1 MDQEEFKKFRIRY
14 EREFHN
20 LMKQEERE
28 LNFCE
33 GALAFKIRDCEKH
46 ECVDLPYRYLDFYC
60 SYLISQNKEGFKE
73 WTDKYSKGC
82 KFELFW
88 NIVETIQ
95 QNDLDINSLRKITQR
110 TKIFSSDE
118 DSSFGF
124 YCGEIERGTFR
135 IDVPQESI
143 LKDCPYFRDIGLFHE
158 VAHLFYEPLF
168 CESLRWK
175 RVQEKEF
182 FFEWKS
188 RKWRS
193 DPILLKS
200 MLFALGFPIV
210 PYDKISTEANL
221 KSLQLSLWDIP
232 EDIIQKMETW
242 FEPPNFYY
250 PELPSDY
257 P

>member
-1 MDQEEFKKFRIRY
+1 MNQEEFKEFRIGY
-14 EREFHN
+14 EKEFHS
-20 LMKQEERE
+20 LMKQKERE

-33 GALAFKIRDCEKH
+33 GALASKIRDCEKH
-46 ECVDLPYRYLDFYC
+46 ECVDLPYKYLDFYC

-88 NIVETIQ
+88 NIIETIQ
-95 QNDLDINSLRKITQR
+95 QNDLNVNSLRDITKK
-110 TKIFSSDE
+110 TKISFSE
-118 DSSFGF
+118 DRNPFGF
-124 YCGEIERGTFR
+124 YCGEVSSEIFEIGTPS
-135 IDVPQESI
+135 DSI
-143 LKDCPYFRDIGLFHE
+143 LKDYPYFRDIGLFHE
-158 VAHLFYEPLF
+158 IAHLFYEPLF
-168 CESLRWK
+168 CESLHWN

-193 DPILLKS
+193 DPILLKN

-210 PYDKISTEANL
+210 PYDKVSTEANL
-221 KSLQLSLWDIP
+221 KSPQLSLWDIP
-232 EDIIQKMETW
+232 ENIIQGLETW